1 MCGGRLEIVPCSR
14 VGHVFRS
21 KSPLAFNDVHDGQNS
36 VRVAEVWL
44 DEYKKHFYDA
54 TQSRKLRMYKPDV
67 SKRKALREKLR
78 CKSFDWFL
86 HEIYP
91 EISIPGVRNGSI
103 HYDTQ
108 RNKNL
113 INYLSKGQVRFFF
126 IGNKSIRIF
135 ELRINEISE
144 TLQLKTEKPLD
155 PLSITCMSYSK
166 T

>member
-21 KSPLAFNDVHDGQNS
+21 KSPLASTDVHDGENS

-54 TQSRKLRMYKPDV
+54 TQSRKLRAYKPDV
-67 SKRKALREKLR
+67 SERKDLREKLH

-86 HEIYP
+86 HEVYP
-91 EISIPGVRNGSI
+91 EMPIPGVRNGSI
-103 HYDTQ
+103 GYDTG
-108 RNKNL
+108 RKNRQ

-126 IGNKSIRIF
+126 YKK
-135 ELRINEISE
+135 LR
-144 TLQLKTEKPLD
+144 L
-155 PLSITCMSYSK
+155 
-166 T
+166 